1 MGIESGSGR
10 KWADI
15 CNWKVAMNAYIP
27 STQEAKPGQKNQKF
41 KASLRNSETVFFFFK
56 KKKELS
62 MLTYICDPSTW
73 EWRMKR
79 QEVHDHKS
87 QMKATLVYTSHFMH

>member
-27 STQEAKPGQKNQKF
+27 STQEAKESKL
-41 KASLRNSETVFFFFK
+41 KAE
-56 KKKELS
+56 
-62 MLTYICDPSTW
+62 
-73 EWRMKR
+73 
-79 QEVHDHKS
+79 KS
-87 QMKATLVYTSHFMH
+87 KVQG